1 MMKKF
6 VTILLIFLSAFTCGF
21 GYSNKIEPNNF
32 YQVYLNDELLGT
44 IKSKKALE
52 DYIDKNGEY
61 YKRKFG
67 VNRIYSPKGLLIK
80 KTTTYDNKVSSVSSI
95 YKKISKKADF
105 TILGYEFKIKKT
117 TEDNKIESQSVYVLK
132 KKTFSDAI
140 ETLINTFVGNDKYQA
155 YIDDTQVKIESTGEN
170 IQSVY
175 VNEDITV
182 KKTNIPV
189 TSPIYIDHNDL
200 AHYLLYGN
208 NQNASIYEVKAGDTI
223 ESVAFNNKISPEE
236 VLLSNTDL
244 TGKNNL
250 LYPGQ
255 KLKISETNPQIG
267 IVEESYVVKD
277 IESQFGIEERYDN
290 NVAMGQDKVV
300 QEGVSG
306 LDRVSQKVKKIN
318 GTIVYVDPQGKVVLK
333 DPVNKIIVKGNK
345 YIPEVGS
352 TSSWGW
358 PTDSGW
364 TMSSGYVWRTNPVT
378 HRRELHGG
386 LDISGT
392 GYGSKIYATNN
403 GTVQEANYHYSF
415 GNHVII
421 NHNNGY
427 LTLYGHMSR
436 IAVKKGDVVARGQV
450 IGYVGMTGVATGPH
464 VHYEIWKGCNYCRI
478 DPMTMYR

>member
-1 MMKKF
+1 MKKVIVIF
-6 VTILLIFLSAFTCGF
+6 VVFISVFTCGF
-21 GYSNKIEPNNF
+21 GYSKNTTPNTF
-32 YQVYLNDELLGT
+32 YQIYLNEDLLGVV
-44 IKSKKALE
+44 KSKKALE

-67 VNRIYSPKGLLIK
+67 VSKIYSPKGLIVK
-80 KTTTYDNKVSSVSSI
+80 KINTYNNKVDSVSSI

-105 TILGYEFKIKKT
+105 TILGYEFKIKKHA
-117 TEDNKIESQSVYVLK
+117 DKDKIEVQSVYVLK
-132 KKTFSDAI
+132 KKTFSDAVNA
-140 ETLINTFVGNDKYQA
+140 LITTFIGDDRYTA
-155 YIDDTQVKIESTGEN
+155 YVDDTQVNIESTGEN

-175 VNEDITV
+175 INEDITV
-182 KKTNIPV
+182 RKTNIPV
-189 TSPIYIDHNDL
+189 TEVIYTDYNDL
-200 AHYLLYGN
+200 AHFLLYGKN
-208 NQNASIYEVKAGDTI
+208 NKEMIYEVRAGDTV

-236 VLLSNTDL
+236 VLISNVDL
-244 TGKNNL
+244 NSKNNL

-277 IESQFGIEERYDN
+277 IDSQFTTEERYDN
-290 NVAMGQDKVV
+290 NLVVGQDRVI
-300 QEGVSG
+300 QEGVKG

-318 GTIVYVDPQGKVVLK
+318 GTIVYVDPRGKVVLK
-333 DPVNKIIVKGNK
+333 DPVSRIIVKGNK
-345 YIPEVGS
+345 IVPDVGS

-358 PTDSGW
+358 PTDSGY
-364 TMSSGYVWRTNPVT
+364 TISSGFVWRTNPVT

-392 GYGSKIYATNN
+392 GYGSRIYASNN
-403 GTVQEANYHYSF
+403 GRVEKAEYHYSF

-427 LTLYGHMSR
+427 LTVYAHMSR
-436 IAVKKGDVVARGQV
+436 IAVKKGDVVSRGQV

-464 VHYEIWKGCNYCRI
+464 LHYEIWRGCNYCRI
-478 DPMTMYR
+478 NPMTMYR

>member
-1 MMKKF
+1 MKKF

>member
-1 MMKKF
+1 MKKF

-117 TEDNKIESQSVYVLK
+117 TEDNKIETQSVYVLK

>member
-1 MMKKF
+1 MKKF

-80 KTTTYDNKVSSVSSI
+80 KATTYDNTVSSVSSI

>member
-1 MMKKF
+1 MKKIITVLTICFSLF
-6 VTILLIFLSAFTCGF
+6 VCGF
-21 GYSNKIEPNNF
+21 GYNKNVTPNTF
-32 YQVYLNDELLGT
+32 YQVYLDDQLLGT
-44 IKSKKALE
+44 VKSKKALE

-61 YKRKFG
+61 YKKKFS
-67 VNRIYSPKGLLIK
+67 VNKIYSPKGLLIK
-80 KTTTYDNKVSSVSSI
+80 KINTYDDKVSSVSSI

-105 TILGYEFKIKKT
+105 TILGYEFKIKNNN
-117 TEDNKIESQSVYVLK
+117 EDNKIETQSVYVLK
-132 KKTFSDAI
+132 KKVFSDAV
-140 ETLINTFVGNDKYQA
+140 EALINTFVGDDRYRA

-182 KKTNIPV
+182 KRTYVPV
-189 TSPIYIDHNDL
+189 TSRIFADYGDL
-200 AHYLLYGN
+200 AQYLLYGDN
-208 NQNASIYEVKAGDTI
+208 HSESVYEVRAGDTV

-236 VLLSNTDL
+236 VLISNTDL
-244 TGKNNL
+244 TGRNNL

-277 IESQFGIEERYDN
+277 IDSQFATEERYDDN
-290 NVAMGQDKVV
+290 LAMGQDKVI
-300 QEGVSG
+300 QEGAKG

-318 GTIVYVDPQGKVVLK
+318 GTIVYVDPRGKVVLK
-333 DPVNKIIVKGNK
+333 DPVNKIVVKGNK
-345 YIPEVGS
+345 YIPDVGS
-352 TSSWGW
+352 TTSWGW

-364 TMSSGYVWRTNPVT
+364 TISSGYVWRTNPVT
-378 HRRELHGG
+378 RKRELHGG

-392 GYGSKIYATNN
+392 GYGSRIYATNN
-403 GTVQEANYHYSF
+403 GKVVEASYHYSF

-427 LTLYGHMSR
+427 LTVYAHMSR

>member
-80 KTTTYDNKVSSVSSI
+80 KATTYDNTVSSVSSI

>member
-80 KTTTYDNKVSSVSSI
+80 KATTYDNTVSSVSSI

-117 TEDNKIESQSVYVLK
+117 TEDNKIETQSVYVLK